1 MILSK
6 FRILGACTALA
17 FGGSVQADPITT
29 SGSGVFSAF
38 VGYGYQYTATWE
50 ATAGNYT
57 LQVVP
62 SSSLTLQG
70 ATIVLTMTFQPVGN
84 NLFDVPT
91 FDFQGAIDLQ
101 FINLSTGLPALP
113 SALTRPDARHQGTAS
128 ALVPVI
134 PRLQEGG
141 IRLSHSEVQSNQEM
155 ENAAGSS
162 VLGFTFPQEA
172 NNVLHYDAAVHF
184 VAGNTLQPSPDP
196 TCASISCMVP
206 DHDALNFRDVT
217 FRYTA
222 STVVPEP
229 ASVLMWVTGLLGI
242 AVSTYG
248 RRRKASGA

>member
-1 MILSK
+1 MILTK
-6 FRILGACTALA
+6 FRILGACAALA
-17 FGGSVQADPITT
+17 FSGSAQADPITA

-38 VGYGYQYTATWE
+38 AGYGYQYTATWE
-50 ATAGNYT
+50 ATAGSYT

-70 ATIVLTMTFQPVGN
+70 AEIVLTMTFLPVVN

-113 SALTRPDARHQGTAS
+113 PALTRPDARHQGSAS
-128 ALVPVI
+128 ALVPVS

-141 IRLSHSEVQSNQEM
+141 IRLSRSEVRSDLEM
-155 ENAAGSS
+155 VNAAGSS
-162 VLGFTFPQEA
+162 VRGFTFPQEA
-172 NNVLHYDAAVHF
+172 NNVLPYDAAIHF
-184 VAGNTLQPSPDP
+184 VAGNTLQPSTDP

-206 DHDALNFRDVT
+206 DHDAISFRDVT
-217 FRYTA
+217 FRYSA

-229 ASVLMWVTGLLGI
+229 ASVLMWAAGLLGI
-242 AVSTYG
+242 AISTYS
-248 RRRKASGA
+248 RRRKSSDA